1 MQPRKLAKTTPF
13 ASSALQDVTSK
24 KLIKKTIWSKDEDNL
39 LKSLIEKYGSDG
51 KWTKISVEMKS
62 RSGKQCRE
70 RYHNHLAPDIRK
82 GFWTHE
88 EDAKILSL
96 KTVWGNQWAKIAKE
110 LNGRSD
116 NAVKNRYHLITR
128 RSEPRFTSN
137 MNISH
142 EPLPFGTVITRRSA
156 PHITSNMNISHE
168 PLPFGTDLLFS
179 LPEIANDFPYS
190 HSEDE
195 HMEVSGSDAS
205 TVETSSSVSS
215 ANDSD
220 QDESWLDTFIDTY
233 DNLTDN
239 DSDDENYFDEPMVEN
254 SNEDLFVFQE
264 AAKSIAADFEVN
276 KGKIRSKRSFS
287 QV

>member
-1 MQPRKLAKTTPF
+1 MTAIHMKPRKLAKTRPF
-13 ASSALQDVTSK
+13 ASSASQDVTSK
-24 KLIKKTIWSKDEDNL
+24 KLIKKTVWSKEEDDL
-39 LKSLIEKYGSDG
+39 LKSLIEKYGLDG
-51 KWTKISVEMKS
+51 KWAKISVEMKS

-82 GFWTHE
+82 GPWTYE

-128 RSEPRFTSN
+128 RSGPTIKN
-137 MNISH
+137 SH
-142 EPLPFGTVITRRSA
+142 YNTP
-156 PHITSNMNISHE
+156 ITSNMNISQE

-179 LPEIANDFPYS
+179 LPEIANDLPYS

-220 QDESWLDTFIDTY
+220 QDGSWLDTFIDTY

-239 DSDDENYFDEPMVEN
+239 DSDDENYFDEPMLEN

>member
-1 MQPRKLAKTTPF
+1 MTAIHMKPRKLAKRTPF
-13 ASSALQDVTSK
+13 ASSASQDVRSNK
-24 KLIKKTIWSKDEDNL
+24 FIKKTQIKKTQWSKEEDNL
-39 LKSLIEKYGSDG
+39 LKSLIKEHGSDG
-51 KWTKISVEMKS
+51 KWVKISTEMKS

-82 GFWTHE
+82 GFWTNE

-96 KTVWGNQWAKIAKE
+96 KREWGNQWAKIAKE

-128 RSEPRFTSN
+128 RSEPHTT
-137 MNISH
+137 
-142 EPLPFGTVITRRSA
+142 LK
-156 PHITSNMNISHE
+156 MNISHE

-179 LPEIANDFPYS
+179 LPEIANDLPYS
-190 HSEDE
+190 HSEDY

-239 DSDDENYFDEPMVEN
+239 DSDDENYFDEAMIEN
-254 SNEDLFVFQE
+254 SNEDLFMFQE

-276 KGKIRSKRSFS
+276 KGKVRSKRSFS